1 MTASF
6 TGNIL
11 LVGFTSSGKSTTGRR
26 LAELLALSF
35 VDLDDIVEMLH
46 VEERGHRRRCREI
59 FSLLGRECFVGYER
73 AALERLKES
82 GGQVIAL
89 GGGTP
94 VDEDNRR
101 RIVRLGKVVYLRA
114 APVTVL
120 DRMKHKGFPRFLGD
134 DPTLEVIEGFWHSRH
149 EIYKDIADIIVD
161 NSSLS
166 PEETAH
172 AIIDRLDARGMVRAA
187 ANPARSQRTR

>member
-1 MTASF
+1 MTTSF
-6 TGNIL
+6 ADNIL

-26 LAELLALSF
+26 LAELLELSF

-59 FSLLGRECFVGYER
+59 FDLLGRECFVGYER
-73 AALERLKES
+73 AALDHLKGK

-101 RIVRLGKVVYLRA
+101 RIVHLGKVVYLRA
-114 APVTVL
+114 APITVL

-134 DPTLEVIEGFWHSRH
+134 APTLEVLEGFWRSRH
-149 EIYKDIADIIVD
+149 EIYKDIADVVVD

-166 PEETAH
+166 PEETAL
-172 AIIDRLDARGMVRAA
+172 AIIDRLDARAMLGAA
-187 ANPARSQRTR
+187 ANRARSPGPR

>member
-1 MTASF
+1 MTVS
-6 TGNIL
+6 TSDNIL

-35 VDLDDIVEMLH
+35 IDLDDIVEALH
-46 VEERGHRRRCREI
+46 IEERGHRRRCREI
-59 FSLLGRECFVGYER
+59 FSLFGRECFVGYER
-73 AALERLKES
+73 AALERLDGS

-120 DRMKHKGFPRFLGD
+120 DRMRHKGFPRFLGD
-134 DPTLEVIEGFWHSRH
+134 NPTLELLEGFWRSRH
-149 EIYKDIADIIVD
+149 EVYKDIADIVVD

-166 PEETAH
+166 PEETAL
-172 AIIDRLDARGMVRAA
+172 AVIDRLGARGMVEAAGYRA
-187 ANPARSQRTR
+187 PKSTAR